1 MSSVWLVLYLI
12 PVLLFGYWLL
22 KRGQRPPP
30 LDATG
35 QALAAL
41 KKRGADLTKPTTVTY
56 LLTFDSREAA
66 ESAARDMP
74 AAWAGQIEE
83 VPGQHRWAFKAARKM
98 VPAPADL
105 STQAQELEAI
115 AMRHGGEYEGWD
127 AAPS

>member
-1 MSSVWLVLYLI
+1 MSSVWVVLYLV

-22 KRGQRPPP
+22 RRGQRPPP
-30 LDATG
+30 LDATA

-66 ESAARDMP
+66 ETAARDVP
-74 AAWAGQIEE
+74 NAWATEIEE
-83 VPGQHRWAFKAARKM
+83 VPGQQRWVFKAARRM
-98 VPAPADL
+98 VPAPANL

-115 AMRHGGEYEGWD
+115 ALRHGGEYEGLE
-127 AAPS
+127 AADG